1 MKHVKNNGGNEL
13 ILDRRVMS
21 PRCKRYKN
29 VFVAPASDLWKAIE
43 NKDSKKAEELYK
55 EALKK
60 AREYEVIE

>member
-1 MKHVKNNGGNEL
+1 
-13 ILDRRVMS
+13 MS
-21 PRCKRYKN
+21 PRCKHYKN

>member
-1 MKHVKNNGGNEL
+1 MITVKLPVQEL
-13 ILDRRVMS
+13 KRLY
-21 PRCKRYKN
+21 CKYLYR
-29 VFVAPASDLWKAIE
+29 SDLWKAIE

>member
-1 MKHVKNNGGNEL
+1 
-13 ILDRRVMS
+13 MS
-21 PRCKRYKN
+21 PKSKKFKDVYA
-29 VFVAPASDLWKAIE
+29 APASDLWKAIE

>member
-1 MKHVKNNGGNEL
+1 
-13 ILDRRVMS
+13 MS
-21 PRCKRYKN
+21 PKCKKYKN
-29 VFVAPASDLWKAIE
+29 VFVAQASELWKAIE